1 MKFTDG
7 NEAVESV
14 DKDGG
19 TNVYFSIEA
28 KNKLQIFISSQ
39 TKSFSYWNIWN
50 QEI

>member
-7 NEAVESV
+7 NKADESV

-19 TNVYFSIEA
+19 TNLYFSIEA
-28 KNKLQIFISSQ
+28 KNELQIFISSQ
-39 TKSFSYWNIWN
+39 IKSFSYWNLWS